1 MLKNMLATNSAFLTL
16 MPIDSKSSLLVIGST
31 TASISSW
38 ICLSNPPISTFKGGK
53 EKKEKEKGRN
63 DQFYRMIF

>member
-1 MLKNMLATNSAFLTL
+1 

-38 ICLSNPPISTFKGGK
+38 ICLSNPPISKVTGEKERKG
-53 EKKEKEKGRN
+53 EKEKRKKGRSEEK
-63 DQFYRMIF
+63 ISHIE